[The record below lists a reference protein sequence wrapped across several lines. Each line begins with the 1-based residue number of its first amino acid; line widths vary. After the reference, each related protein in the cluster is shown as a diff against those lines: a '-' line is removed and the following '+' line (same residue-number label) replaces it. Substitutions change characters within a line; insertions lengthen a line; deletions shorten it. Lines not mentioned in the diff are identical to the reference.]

1 MSTMHPV
8 QWVTKTLDWWILPTI
23 QRGINTDPSHTLPKN
38 RREGSTAAHSARS
51 APPRCDADKGTRF
64 TREGGTCFSPSPL
77 LRLWLPQA
85 QGKERV
91 ETERSVTAP
100 RGQRQWWWRRGR
112 WPRLQFQQRM
122 RALTGTR
129 IWLQQCVSVKHTS
142 LMQAL
147 AFPLLWVSQCCG
159 HLKRINRRC

>member
-1 MSTMHPV
+1 MSTMHQV

-77 LRLWLPQA
+77 LRLWLRQA

-91 ETERSVTAP
+91 ETERSVTSTTRTATMVVEERTVASITIP
-100 RGQRQWWWRRGR
+100 TAHACTHRDTDLTPTVCFCQTYFSNAGPG
-112 WPRLQFQQRM
+112 LSL
-122 RALTGTR
+122 ALG
-129 IWLQQCVSVKHTS
+129 ISV
-142 LMQAL
+142 
-147 AFPLLWVSQCCG
+147 LWTF
-159 HLKRINRRC
+159 KTY